1 MGRAGKDSGSNRFQS
16 ILHTADTPRGFNC
29 KVEVWR
35 MLLAIKR
42 KAVKVAHHFLS
53 LQQGPFLPSQTIGNN
68 LILGIG
74 HLFLSCKFWTSRYAV
89 LCMYTGVPHS
99 SAAIKEEPQ
108 YVHHRVQS
116 ADYNWR
122 HKQLLYLYGEVEAL
136 TPSLYHKTAIC
147 WKDASNRIIG
157 KSWVKYP
164 PQWILLVHHSA
175 GLHVMTER

>member
-1 MGRAGKDSGSNRFQS
+1 
-16 ILHTADTPRGFNC
+16 
-29 KVEVWR
+29 
-35 MLLAIKR
+35 MLLAIKI

-53 LQQGPFLPSQTIGNN
+53 LQQGPFLPSQTIDNRIRSFIP
-68 LILGIG
+68 ILKISNG
-74 HLFLSCKFWTSRYAV
+74 LWPSRCAG

-99 SAAIKEEPQ
+99 SAAIKED
-108 YVHHRVQS
+108 RVQS

-122 HKQLLYLYGEVEAL
+122 HKQLLYLYSEVEAL
-136 TPSLYHKTAIC
+136 TPSLYHKTTIC